1 MRCAVFSDVHG
12 NLEALQAVLEK
23 IALLSPDRILCLGDV
38 VGYGADPNGCVQAVQ
53 KHADAVLAG
62 NHDWAALGL
71 EDTCRFNP
79 AARVAAQWTREEL
92 GTDEALFLR
101 MCPLVLEE
109 GDVSLAHASPLNPSQ
124 WDYIPSPAWGRA
136 ALAESSCRLCFV
148 GHSHR
153 GFICAETGQQD
164 RLSEGSVWLA
174 QNMRYLVNVGSV
186 GQPRD
191 GDPRA
196 SFALWDQE
204 SGNIALHRVSYDI
217 ATAQNKIRS
226 KGLPDYLADRLAIG
240 Q

>member
-38 VGYGADPNGCVQAVQ
+38 VGYGADPNACVQAVQ

-62 NHDWAALGL
+62 NHDWAALGM

-79 AARVAAQWTREEL
+79 AARV
-92 GTDEALFLR
+92 
-101 MCPLVLEE
+101 LEE
-109 GDVSLAHASPLNPSQ
+109 GDVCLAHASPLNPSQ